1 MRLWRL
7 AVWPV
12 ALAGAVAA
20 GYGSYITATWLRF
33 GRPAPP
39 SPDER
44 DALLDQ
50 LMPAYDVSERHH
62 VRVSASASATLAAA
76 RETDLRRSAI
86 IRGIFGA
93 REWLLNATPEEASR
107 PTGLVA
113 LTTSLGWRMVA
124 EIPGR
129 EVVYGAVT
137 QPWKAN
143 VVFRGLAAEEFKK
156 FREPGFVKILWTLR
170 VDPTTPSECVFRTE
184 TRVATT
190 DDDARRRFRWYWS
203 RFSPGIVLIRQIA
216 LRLLKKQAEG
226 SQRTLTLRDRETLPA
241 PPDRG

>member
-62 VRVSASASATLAAA
+62 VRVSASPSATLAAA

-86 IRGIFGA
+86 IRGIFGT
-93 REWLLNATPEEASR
+93 REWLLSATPEEASR

-156 FREPGFVKILWTLR
+156 FREPGFVKILWPLR

-203 RFSPGIVLIRQIA
+203 RFSAGIILIRQVSM
-216 LRLLKKQAEG
+216 RLVKREAERRAMAD
-226 SQRTLTLRDRETLPA
+226 SSARQRVSA
-241 PPDRG
+241 